1 MHSDL
6 IFLCRHTA

>member
-6 IFLCRHTA
+6 IFLSHIV